1 MSPSYTC
8 ALCVSC
14 FQLVNS
20 ECFKKESQNES
31 LPRIENKRGSAAV
44 IGSTQG
50 PPPPRG
56 PHLSITALIMASP
69 GAGWGSLSLPFLPP
83 SLPPSPWTRGSSYPQ
98 FCFPWRQ
105 MSQGSCFIHHF
116 RCEDTS
122 HSGVI
127 SIILFN
133 FLTLGPA

>member
-1 MSPSYTC
+1 MPPASGTGVMSPSYTC

-50 PPPPRG
+50 PPPKRAPPQHHCLNHG
-56 PHLSITALIMASP
+56 LP
-69 GAGWGSLSLPFLPP
+69 GGWVGFSFSSLPSALLAPLPLDQREFLSPVLF
-83 SLPPSPWTRGSSYPQ
+83 SLEADVTRQLFY
-98 FCFPWRQ
+98 
-105 MSQGSCFIHHF
+105 
-116 RCEDTS
+116 TS
-122 HSGVI
+122 LQV
-127 SIILFN
+127 
-133 FLTLGPA
+133 